1 VGSRVVGRLG
11 APRLLRRGLVGTAA
25 AAVAALVVTV
35 THAGLGWLLACFFIL
50 LCANGIVLPNGTAS
64 AMAAQSGALGA
75 ASALLGLGQFGS
87 GAVVA
92 PLVGLAGSSDAL
104 PMAIVIAAA
113 GTAALL
119 VDLLFAPRDAPVRL
133 GGLER
138 FGDAGANVNG
148 GYRGAG
154 SGAPR
159 RRRW

>member
-1 VGSRVVGRLG
+1 VFGVIFAINSAGLITLSLVGSRVVGRLG
-11 APRLLRRGLVGTAA
+11 APRLLRRGLVGTAVA
-25 AAVAALVVTV
+25 SIAALVVTV

-92 PLVGLAGSSDAL
+92 PLVGLAGGSDAL
-104 PMAIVIAAA
+104 PMAIVISVA

-119 VDLLFAPRDAPVRL
+119 VDLLFAPA
-133 GGLER
+133 
-138 FGDAGANVNG
+138 
-148 GYRGAG
+148 
-154 SGAPR
+154 
-159 RRRW
+159 